1 MATLLEQV
9 QRKLD
14 AVANSPISR
23 ISRDGLERVTDD
35 DDHHRNATKPGATWP
50 TPTEIKSDLP
60 PPPPFD
66 AKGLLPAPLYEFVL
80 DEAARMPCSPD
91 YIAAAMIVSLGS
103 VIGARCAIK
112 PKRRDDWIVTP
123 NLFGGVVGDPSSKKS
138 PAIST
143 AFRFV
148 DRLEAK
154 EAEKLGEREKVH
166 EAEMAAFAAR
176 QSAITAA
183 MKKAAAG
190 KGDGLKMNAAV
201 ADLQSLDAPEKPQQ
215 RRFKTNDATVEKIG
229 DLLTHNPGGLLV
241 FRDELIGL
249 LSSWDKEGR
258 EGDRAFY
265 LEGWNGTGGFNI
277 DRISRGSLFVPNL
290 CLSVFGGIQPD
301 LLERYLDGIVNALD
315 NDGRIQRF
323 QMLVYPEPVAW
334 QWIDRYPVKGARE
347 AMRDLFDRLA
357 DFDPVQDGAT
367 PADDFVKLPH
377 FAFDDEAQEIFVEW
391 DTELQTTLI
400 PNEQNML
407 MRQHLA
413 KFEKLFCSLALI
425 LHLAGGRIGRYGPIQ
440 RFGQRRG
447 ASTSPGT
454 LGACMRCPRL
464 PKSRPLDSWAGG
476 CLTES
481 CLIDSPHATLCA
493 RVGPGS
499 PRRCRPRRRS
509 RSCRNTA
516 GCKAMSRTITR
527 AGRRRATSSTRRC
540 GGRYRDRLDRPSK
553 NANSANG
560 CHPYRQNRRNPPF
573 VGFGGAYLGRL

>member
-80 DEAARMPCSPD
+80 DEADRMPCSPD

-425 LHLAGGRIGRYGPIQ
+425 LHLAGGRIGPVRADTALRAAAWCQYLAGHARRVYALSEVAKVTTARLLGRRLSDGKLLDRFTARDVVRKGWSQLATTMQAEAALAILQDHGWVQGDESDDYTGRPTTRYFINP
-440 RFGQRRG
+440 
-447 ASTSPGT
+447 A
-454 LGACMRCPRL
+454 
-464 PKSRPLDSWAGG
+464 
-476 CLTES
+476 
-481 CLIDSPHATLCA
+481 
-493 RVGPGS
+493 V
-499 PRRCRPRRRS
+499 
-509 RSCRNTA
+509 
-516 GCKAMSRTITR
+516 
-527 AGRRRATSSTRRC
+527 RRATS
-540 GGRYRDRLDRPSK
+540 
-553 NANSANG
+553 
-560 CHPYRQNRRNPPF
+560 
-573 VGFGGAYLGRL
+573 